1 MPPLVGPR
9 RSNVKLFDMEK
20 LEWLVYRTV
29 KKFENGFTRFDT
41 IHEREYVTWRADRRT
56 DTARRHKP
64 RYA

>member
-41 IHEREYVTWRADRRT
+41 IHEREYVT
-56 DTARRHKP
+56 
-64 RYA
+64 